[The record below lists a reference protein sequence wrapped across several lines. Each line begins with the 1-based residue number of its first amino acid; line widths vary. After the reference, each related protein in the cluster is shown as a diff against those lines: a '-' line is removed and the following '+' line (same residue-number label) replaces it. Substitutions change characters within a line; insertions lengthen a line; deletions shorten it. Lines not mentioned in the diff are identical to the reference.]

1 LSACSARIFLL
12 IVIYQVTS
20 DPASQ
25 NPKTESAG
33 TVTSD
38 SLAAESL
45 SSGGSFASGNAA
57 ASAQPSKGFTGNTTD
72 TSGATTLNAAP
83 DAEARQSQEAWSEQG
98 ALNAGSGLGKDAG
111 QGSTYT
117 TPSDDAKSGADAS
130 SGEYNTSTGSG
141 TNTGAAPSYVNAG
154 AGIVEDSQ
162 KPKGQ
167 NITEGGFSSDAPNAS
182 FNNDIGGKNDPGRL
196 AEQKMQL
203 HTAQSGGD
211 AGGPRQKGVTGDGQF
226 DALSNNESA

>member
-1 LSACSARIFLL
+1 LSARSVRIFLL
-12 IVIYQVTS
+12 IVVYQVTS

-45 SSGGSFASGNAA
+45 SSGGSFASGNAT

-72 TSGATTLNAAP
+72 TSGATTLNAGP

-182 FNNDIGGKNDPGRL
+182 FNNDVGGKNDPGRL

-211 AGGPRQKGVTGDGQF
+211 AGGPRQKGVTGDGQY